1 MDEWKSAA
9 CGAGKRSQRRNLQAD
24 GDSRNTAR
32 SASHCGVRMT
42 IVSDMPILTTWRA
55 QRNCDVS
62 TTQPN
67 RRLQTNGSS
76 ARIRTVLPIRSMS
89 PQRSG
94 NGQRTIQTKWLRQF
108 DGRKHATPTT
118 LQPGYSSNA
127 LSSSALLC
135 SSPVGAVTQNRMP
148 ITTTV
153 TLRSTFSTWSGCVE
167 SITLNNT
174 GSIPARNNT

>member
-62 TTQPN
+62 TTAEPSFADKRKLRAHTYRVAHPEHVAAKKRESAEN
-67 RRLQTNGSS
+67 NPDKMVAAVRRSQ
-76 ARIRTVLPIRSMS
+76 ARHPDHVAAR
-89 PQRSG
+89 
-94 NGQRTIQTKWLRQF
+94 
-108 DGRKHATPTT
+108 
-118 LQPGYSSNA
+118 
-127 LSSSALLC
+127 LL
-135 SSPVGAVTQNRMP
+135 VKRAVKLGVVMQQSCWCGDPNRMP

-153 TLRSTFSTWSGCVE
+153 TLRSASRRGPVVSKA
-167 SITLNNT
+167 S
-174 GSIPARNNT
+174 R